1 MPTSRSTKLGT
12 RRRRDAAAAAAAE
25 ARRPIWPLVALGA
38 LAALAILLIA
48 LPASMIGRLL
58 PASITMQDFSGSVW
72 HGSAGRITVNGRDA
86 GALEWRLHPAALLGL
101 TLAADL
107 HWVKAAFVA
116 DGGVRLDR
124 HSLGLARVT
133 GGGPLE
139 SLQSLGIA
147 PGWHGSATLAI
158 DRLQA
163 DLDAAGPQLRT
174 AVGELRIAELSS
186 PAFAG
191 GEPLG
196 GFALRLAEGA
206 IGADGS
212 GSARLADTGGPLA
225 LDAVIQFS
233 VKERRGIASGT
244 VAVRAQA
251 GEALRA
257 EIDKLAQLRPR
268 DPQGRVPFDLELS
281 L

>member
-1 MPTSRSTKLGT
+1 MPASRSIKPGT
-12 RRRRDAAAAAAAE
+12 RRGGGAAAVVE
-25 ARRPIWPLVALGA
+25 PRRPIWPLALLGA

-48 LPASMIGRLL
+48 LPASLIGRMA
-58 PASITMQDFSGSVW
+58 PANVTLQDFSGSLW

-86 GALEWRLHPAALLGL
+86 GALEWRLHPAPLLGL

-116 DGGVRLDR
+116 DGRVRLDR
-124 HSLGLARVT
+124 HALSLEHVT
-133 GGGPLE
+133 GGGPID

-147 PGWHGSATLAI
+147 PGWHGSATLDVA
-158 DRLQA
+158 RLQA
-163 DLDAAGPQLRT
+163 DLDGGEPRWRAA
-174 AVGELRIAELSS
+174 AGELRVTDLHS

-191 GEPLG
+191 GATLG
-196 GFALRLAEGA
+196 GYALRVADGA
-206 IGADGS
+206 IGADGN
-212 GSARLADTGGPLA
+212 GSARLVDTGGPLA

-244 VAVRAQA
+244 IAARSEADP
-251 GEALRA
+251 ALRA